1 MLKIK
6 VTNNE
11 YQEKNLQLLS
21 QGGLWQTIY

>member
-1 MLKIK
+1 MEVFKMLKIK

-21 QGGLWQTIY
+21 QGGL